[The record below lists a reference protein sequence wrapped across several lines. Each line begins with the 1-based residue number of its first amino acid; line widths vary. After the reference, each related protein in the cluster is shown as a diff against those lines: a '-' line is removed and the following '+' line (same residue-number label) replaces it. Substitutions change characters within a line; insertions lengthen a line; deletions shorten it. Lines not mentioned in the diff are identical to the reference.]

1 MRGECFETELDEQI
15 VFNQLDADEN
25 AVWSLLLATG
35 YLKVE
40 RLERRGRLLKK
51 FYGLRL
57 TNMEVESMFE
67 KMIRGWFAGGTRQ
80 EYNGFIQA
88 LLTDDVEAMN
98 EFMNK
103 IALKSFSA
111 FDIAKSASGE
121 DEPERFYHGFVLGL
135 MAELSEQFTIRSNRE
150 SGFGCYDVM
159 LCPIHKEK
167 DNAYIIEFKVFKP
180 GKEKNLEETVN
191 HALPRWMRNGMGRS

>member
-1 MRGECFETELDEQI
+1 MQLRQMPSIHWQIFEPILRQEGDHSPERIRHANAGGVAVRSIFKTNPYMERGLI
-15 VFNQLDADEN
+15 
-25 AVWSLLLATG
+25 SG
-35 YLKVE
+35 I
-40 RLERRGRLLKK
+40 LLKP
-51 FYGLRL
+51 
-57 TNMEVESMFE
+57 E
-67 KMIRGWFAGGTRQ
+67 
-80 EYNGFIQA
+80 QA
-88 LLTDDVEAMN
+88 FKEILCP
-98 EFMNK
+98 
-103 IALKSFSA
+103 SSSS